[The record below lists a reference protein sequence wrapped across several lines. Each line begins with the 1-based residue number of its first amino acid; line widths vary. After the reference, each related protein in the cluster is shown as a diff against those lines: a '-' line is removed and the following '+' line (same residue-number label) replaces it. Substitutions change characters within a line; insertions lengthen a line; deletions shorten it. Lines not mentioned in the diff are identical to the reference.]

1 MLSKE
6 NDKESA
12 PELVLPFLR
21 YHLWRWYL
29 DVHVLVSTSIIEGDD
44 ANNKESTPE
53 LEPPFPWFH
62 LWRWYLELDV
72 IICIVEMR
80 TWKSRYHFQRW
91 YLDSHVLIST
101 SISGTDDAN
110 STRNQLQSWYH
121 LFHGSIS
128 RE

>member
-1 MLSKE
+1 MIRNQLQSWYCLFYGIISG
-6 NDKESA
+6 DGTLMSTFLCL
-12 PELVLPFLR
+12 PPLVKLMTQITRNQLQSWN
-21 YHLWRWYL
+21 HLG
-29 DVHVLVSTSIIEGDD
+29 T
-44 ANNKESTPE
+44 
-53 LEPPFPWFH
+53 FPWFH

-91 YLDSHVLIST
+91 YLDSHFLIST